1 MHVHFKAFEL
11 NSEYKYQHFKLA
23 VHHQNKCTQTYIFTM
38 AHLALLDRQGSWMIV
53 RLWRTVRECLSLW
66 NKKNIAD

>member
-1 MHVHFKAFEL
+1 
-11 NSEYKYQHFKLA
+11 
-23 VHHQNKCTQTYIFTM
+23 M

-53 RLWRTVRECLSLW
+53 RLWRIVQECLSLW